1 MKINKAL
8 SIGKISMAP
17 LSFLSYLILLS
28 SGKSASGFTSNPGCN
43 GHCRPVLKSA
53 STQLFGIT
61 EWRDLPSG
69 MTYNGDEHDEAADTL
84 KYGTSARRVP
94 VMQISPDEIVL
105 PGEKKYVQ
113 FHSDDELRLFQ
124 RALDRNHG
132 IFAMGAIIGED
143 EDGDDIMMSK
153 IQLMEIKEYNM
164 DLGGNFGIFC
174 TAQAVGR
181 ATLFAVLNDK
191 LGTSVDGLNV
201 IAEPLIAICEEHFDH
216 QESYYSMEDANEMA
230 KGVLEI
236 VANLSNK
243 EEECTKKGRNNV
255 HDGKIIHGVDNE
267 GEDCDDFEDTRKD
280 RFAQAFFDSL
290 ESDSHGY
297 ISKSPTGDGMLSWKE
312 MNAISWGAFC
322 TSLNPSEDETYRLHA
337 LDQDRITD
345 RLKLATYWLSD
356 VVQEVEQES
365 NLR

>member
-1 MKINKAL
+1 
-8 SIGKISMAP
+8 
-17 LSFLSYLILLS
+17 
-28 SGKSASGFTSNPGCN
+28 
-43 GHCRPVLKSA
+43 
-53 STQLFGIT
+53 
-61 EWRDLPSG
+61 
-69 MTYNGDEHDEAADTL
+69 MTYNGVEHDEVADAL
-84 KYGTSARRVP
+84 KYGASARRVP
-94 VMQISPDEIVL
+94 VMQICTDEIVL
-105 PGEKKYVQ
+105 PGEKKYFQ
-113 FHSDDELRLFQ
+113 FYSDDELRLFQ

-153 IQLMEIKEYNM
+153 IQMMEIKEYNM

-181 ATLFAVLNDK
+181 AKLFAVLNDK
-191 LGTSVDGLNV
+191 LGTSVDGCNV
-201 IAEPLIAICEEHFDH
+201 IEEPLIAICEEHFDH
-216 QESYYSMEDANEMA
+216 EESYYSMEDANEMA
-230 KGVLEI
+230 RGVLEI
-236 VANLSNK
+236 ITNLSNK
-243 EEECTKKGRNNV
+243 EDEYTKKGLGIV
-255 HDGKIIHGVDNE
+255 HDVKIIRGVDNE
-267 GEDCDDFEDTRKD
+267 EEDCDDFEETRKD
-280 RFAQAFFDSL
+280 RFAQAFLDSL

-297 ISKSPTGDGMLSWKE
+297 ISSSPTGDGNLTWKE

-365 NLR
+365 KLR